1 MAASSSQERTGIPFS
16 DLDPSVVEWL
26 KKELIEGG
34 NGLLKPCGSTEELL
48 SKLDEFEDLL
58 SHMVQNFKNLV
69 EVELQPAKEALIAG
83 ELMRHAEMDVRVS
96 AASCISEIIRITAP
110 DEPYAE
116 DQMKEFFQ
124 LANSAFEKLA
134 CMSGRAYSK
143 AVSILQ
149 TISYSRSCVVMLDL
163 ELYDIV
169 QQMFHLFLDGIR
181 ASHSDVIFSNM
192 ENIMTVVIR
201 SSGDSDELSLE
212 LVKILLARLKK
223 ENHNVSPVAMQLAEK
238 TFRNCSDD
246 IKTYLPEA
254 VQCLGNPV
262 EDYAEVVASLFQEA
276 TQRENMGS
284 EDIGIDASCHEE
296 AGIAVEGGLSNS
308 AEDNKTE
315 NLTVDENLNENRQT
329 TAHVCAEPEHLG
341 SPKQIQQEPESDNV
355 PIPEKRSRKPNSLI
369 KPEEGYDPFWMFCKW
384 TSVEGSHCRRH
395 RRKRQRHPL
404 KTMISKES
412 NLSSSPDG
420 EQSSGPISG
429 KANTIKKQSE
439 KGSLAKIPPEEKSR
453 GVTVVSEDV
462 TRDIIVKTPTSS
474 SSPISSKG
482 EALPRKVSNSQ
493 HKKRKSTAAKK
504 EASKVK
510 DVSRCLGEEL
520 VGCKL
525 EVWWPLDGVF
535 YEGKVTSF
543 DHLNKMHRVDYT
555 DGQHEI
561 LDLTKECWQLLR
573 DDNLSGHEEK
583 IVAAPSASTETLND
597 RGKKLSHRS
606 KRKKKVAGG
615 SNRMNPC

>member
-1 MAASSSQERTGIPFS
+1 MADSSPHERRIRVT

-26 KKELIEGG
+26 KVTLVEHG
-34 NGLLKPCGSTEELL
+34 NGLLKPCDSTEELL
-48 SKLDEFEDLL
+48 RKLDDFEDLL
-58 SHMVQNFKNLV
+58 SRMVQDFKNLV
-69 EVELQPAKEALIAG
+69 EVALQPAKEALIAG
-83 ELMRHAEMDVRVS
+83 GLMRHAEMDVRVS
-96 AASCISEIIRITAP
+96 AASCISEIIRIAAP
-110 DEPYAE
+110 DEPFEE

-124 LANSAFEKLA
+124 LANTAFEKLA

-149 TISYSRSCVVMLDL
+149 TISYSQSCVVMLDL
-163 ELYDIV
+163 ELHDIV

-223 ENHNVSPVAMQLAEK
+223 ENDNVSPVALQLAEK
-238 TFRNCSDD
+238 AFRNCSDD
-246 IKTYLPEA
+246 IKIYLPEA
-254 VQCLGNPV
+254 VRCLGTPV
-262 EDYAEVVASLFQEA
+262 EDYAEAVASLFQEA

-284 EDIGIDASCHEE
+284 EDIGIDASCQEE
-296 AGIAVEGGLSNS
+296 AGLAIDGGLSNP

-315 NLTVDENLNENRQT
+315 NLTIDENLNENRQI
-329 TAHVCAEPEHLG
+329 TAHFCDEPENLG
-341 SPKQIQQEPESDNV
+341 SPKQMQQEPESDNV

-369 KPEEGYDPFWMFCKW
+369 KPEEGYDPSWMFCNW
-384 TSVEGSHCRRH
+384 TSMEDSHCRKH
-395 RRKRQRHPL
+395 RRKRHGRPL
-404 KTMISKES
+404 KAMISKES
-412 NLSSSPDG
+412 NLSSSPAG
-420 EQSSGPISG
+420 EQSSGPISEE
-429 KANTIKKQSE
+429 ANRIKKQSG
-439 KGSLAKIPPEEKSR
+439 KGSLAKLPTEEKSR
-453 GVTVVSEDV
+453 GVAIVSEDL
-462 TRDIIVKTPTSS
+462 TRDIIVKPLLAS

-482 EALPRKVSNSQ
+482 EALPGKVSNSQ
-493 HKKRKSTAAKK
+493 HKKRKSTTARKK
-504 EASKVK
+504 ASKVK
-510 DVSRCLGEEL
+510 DVGRCFGEEL
-520 VGCKL
+520 VGCKI
-525 EVWWPLDGVF
+525 EVWWPLDKVF

-543 DHLNKMHRVDYT
+543 DHLNKMHRVDYD

-597 RGKKLSHRS
+597 RGKKSSHRS
-606 KRKKKVAGG
+606 KGKKKVPGDSLTG
-615 SNRMNPC
+615 